1 MPVEPTELLTYSTTV
16 FERLGVP
23 YAIVGSMASSFFGE
37 ARLTN
42 GVDILADLRPEHV
55 RPLLDAFPADVYY
68 VSEDAVRS
76 AIVQRSQFNIIHPDA
91 GLKVDVML
99 PQDSAYDVQRLARR
113 GRGWP
118 QGASAPS
125 FFASP
130 EDVIVKKLEFHLEG
144 GSDKHIR
151 DIAGIIKAGA
161 VALDVAYIEHLADEI
176 GNLNGWREAQR
187 RATAKVP

>member
-1 MPVEPTELLTYSTTV
+1 MEPTELLTYTTGV
-16 FERLGVP
+16 LERLGIP
-23 YAIVGSMASSFFGE
+23 YAVVGSMASSYFGE

-42 GVDILADLRPEHV
+42 DVDILADVGPQHV
-55 RPLLDAFPADVYY
+55 RGLIEAFPPEVYY

-76 AIVQRSQFNIIHPDA
+76 AIVHRSQFNIIHPDA

-99 PQDSAYDVQRLARR
+99 SGTSDYDRQRLDRR
-113 GRGWP
+113 VSGQP
-118 QGASAPS
+118 QGASSPS

-151 DIAGIIKAGA
+151 DIAGMLKASSASIDRGYVEQHA
-161 VALDVAYIEHLADEI
+161 SAM
-176 GNLNGWREAQR
+176 GNLDGWREAQR